1 MYTPNIILLNE
12 KKYFCISEDA
22 YILGKSRDKCDGVI
36 KASKAV
42 SRIHCKFH
50 HMENENYGVEDLQS
64 ANGMKINGYSIQTGM
79 VYELHEGD
87 VITLTDDSFTVS
99 YVIIPD
105 FLCLAKGLTNGLP
118 LAVVLGPK
126 NEILSMPILDILLIT
141 GTCLF

>member
-12 KKYFCISEDA
+12 KEYFCISKDA
-22 YILGKSRDKCDGVI
+22 YILGK
-36 KASKAV
+36 
-42 SRIHCKFH
+42 FH
-50 HMENENYGVEDLQS
+50 HMKNENYGVEDLQS
-64 ANGMKINGYSIQTGM
+64 ANGTKINGYSIQTGM

-99 YVIIPD
+99 YVITPD

-126 NEILSMPILDILLIT
+126 NEILSMSILDILLIT

>member
-50 HMENENYGVEDLQS
+50 HMENENYGVEDLQ
-64 ANGMKINGYSIQTGM
+64 MDIQFRPAWCM
-79 VYELHEGD
+79 NCMRE
-87 VITLTDDSFTVS
+87 
-99 YVIIPD
+99 
-105 FLCLAKGLTNGLP
+105 
-118 LAVVLGPK
+118 
-126 NEILSMPILDILLIT
+126 M
-141 GTCLF
+141 

>member
-1 MYTPNIILLNE
+1 MISNKILLICLAFIALTACSAGS
-12 KKYFCISEDA
+12 KKQTN
-22 YILGKSRDKCDGVI
+22 
-36 KASKAV
+36 
-42 SRIHCKFH
+42 H

-79 VYELHEGD
+79 VYELPEGD

-99 YVIIPD
+99 YVITPD
-105 FLCLAKGLTNGLP
+105 FLCLSKGLTNGLP

-126 NEILSMPILDILLIT
+126 NEILSMSILDILLIT